1 MSLKR
6 SQGSGLGGAGDSG
19 GALGSFY
26 SHEIENSLR
35 LTRGASSKLTWTPSS
50 ATDSNKIFTVSFWFK
65 RGKLGDSIGH
75 IFNSK
80 NTGSGTGQGFTGIG
94 FADSDEL
101 MYFTENGGNNG
112 ETNGRFFRDT
122 STWYHF
128 CWQYDTNQST
138 EGDRIKFY
146 INGVHFATNSTNW
159 TNTGN
164 TLYPAE
170 DSVMTSV
177 NASGELQQWGEDASA
192 VRSQADGYLAEVYM
206 LDGISTDCDS
216 FGEFKDGV
224 WIPKE
229 YSGSYGTNGYRLEF
243 KQTGTSQNSSGIGA
257 DTSGNDNHFAV
268 SNLAA
273 SDVVP
278 DTPTKNFATI
288 NPLMTNGQV
297 HSGAVYQEGNLKV
310 LGGGFSTSTI
320 GGGFSTIA
328 IPKDKKIYMEF
339 CETDITGDYYS
350 VGIMI
355 QNHVMNST
363 QTGGNGSVMYSN
375 RSVFINGVETDY
387 GSSAGVGGLG
397 VAKLAAGDVLGVAV
411 DGATGKVWFHRNGT
425 YFKSPSTDNSGTTG
439 NPSAGTNEIATVT
452 NTTAINPTGNL
463 FFAINNHQDSD
474 NAFVNFGQESTFAG
488 EKTAGSETD
497 ANGEGKFLYA
507 VPTDYVC
514 LHSGNMSD
522 PAITQADE
530 HFNAVTYTGNGST
543 QSITGVGHQPDLVWI
558 KNITSSH
565 PNVLTDSVR
574 GVTKEIQSES
584 STATE
589 STNADGLTAFGADGF
604 SLGDDDYYNYS
615 SNSFVSFNW
624 KAGTTASGTESGSN
638 PAYSSSSNSTAGFS
652 IVAYTGTGSTGTVSH
667 GCGAVPSTILIKNRD
682 VGDNWAVYHAGA
694 ASDPE
699 TDYLILNT
707 SAAAADSANWWND
720 TAPTSSVFTVATDHS
735 VNADGEKY
743 IAYVFTPIEGYSAFG
758 AYEGNGDAD
767 GTFIYTGFSPRL
779 VITKSVDSTSNWNVH
794 DIARHP
800 INPNDAFTYADTV
813 NIGAGAG
820 TDFLSNGF
828 KHRQSGDSNV
838 SETYVYLAFAEAPF
852 KYANAR

>member
-1 MSLKR
+1 M
-6 SQGSGLGGAGDSG
+6 
-19 GALGSFY
+19 
-26 SHEIENSLR
+26 
-35 LTRGASSKLTWTPSS
+35 
-50 ATDSNKIFTVSFWFK
+50 
-65 RGKLGDSIGH
+65 
-75 IFNSK
+75 
-80 NTGSGTGQGFTGIG
+80 
-94 FADSDEL
+94 
-101 MYFTENGGNNG
+101 
-112 ETNGRFFRDT
+112 
-122 STWYHF
+122 
-128 CWQYDTNQST
+128 
-138 EGDRIKFY
+138 
-146 INGVHFATNSTNW
+146 
-159 TNTGN
+159 
-164 TLYPAE
+164 
-170 DSVMTSV
+170 
-177 NASGELQQWGEDASA
+177 
-192 VRSQADGYLAEVYM
+192 
-206 LDGISTDCDS
+206 
-216 FGEFKDGV
+216 
-224 WIPKE
+224 WIPIE
-229 YSGSYGTNGYRLEF
+229 YSGSHGSQGWYLPFDDSSAIGDDESANTNDWSTSGLAATDVVKDSPTNNF
-243 KQTGTSQNSSGIGA
+243 PTMNALHKSSGNTGTPTFSEG
-257 DTSGNDNHFAV
+257 
-268 SNLAA
+268 NLASSFA
-273 SDVVP
+273 SNTITMQHAASMALPTTGKWYWEQTFTGASTDGSQAAMCGIWNDDVQDIGSNNRLTTTSDAVTFYS
-278 DTPTKNFATI
+278 DDNKIYSSADGSIGNTAYTGSIAE
-288 NPLMTNGQV
+288 Q
-297 HSGAVYQEGNLKV
+297 SGAVVSFAVDMDNTWVWVAVNGTWINGTPDFSDGSNRVDVVSDTNGNYIPFWAGD
-310 LGGGFSTSTI
+310 GGGTI
-320 GGGFSTIA
+320 TW
-328 IPKDKKIYMEF
+328 
-339 CETDITGDYYS
+339 
-350 VGIMI
+350 
-355 QNHVMNST
+355 
-363 QTGGNGSVMYSN
+363 
-375 RSVFINGVETDY
+375 R
-387 GSSAGVGGLG
+387 
-397 VAKLAAGDVLGVAV
+397 
-411 DGATGKVWFHRNGT
+411 
-425 YFKSPSTDNSGTTG
+425 
-439 NPSAGTNEIATVT
+439 
-452 NTTAINPTGNL
+452 
-463 FFAINNHQDSD
+463 
-474 NAFVNFGQESTFAG
+474 VNFGQDSANISSAQSPDNGIGTF
-488 EKTAGSETD
+488 EYD
-497 ANGEGKFLYA
+497 
-507 VPTDYVC
+507 VPSDYKALC
-514 LHSGNMSD
+514 ASNLPD
-522 PAITQADE
+522 PTIGPNVSTQADD
-530 HFNAVTYTGNGST
+530 HFNVIAYTGNGST
-543 QSITGVGHQPDLVWI
+543 QSITGVGFEPDLVWI